1 MPKVTAVSHT
11 EVKKRLLNTSE
22 AIAAYEEAAD
32 EYALLEQLTEWRT
45 KAGLTK
51 ADVAQRMGVKPPAI
65 NRLENNITKASW
77 QTLRRY
83 AAACG
88 VSLAIIARS

>member
-1 MPKVTAVSHT
+1 MPKVIAVSHFD
-11 EVKKRLLNTSE
+11 VKKRLLNTPE

-65 NRLENNITKASW
+65 NRLENNVTKASW

-88 VSLAIIARS
+88 VSLAITARP

>member
-11 EVKKRLLNTSE
+11 EVKKRLLNTLE